1 MNPERHSLRKILVVD
16 CQLAGIAG
24 DMLVGALLDLGVDI
38 TDFLKGMNTASK
50 YLAGYDDFKVTVETV
65 DRHGF
70 QAKKLNVYPPDHIGE
85 ETHSHVHEH
94 SQGNGQHSHSHEH
107 DHEQTY
113 EHDTETKHANSHIH
127 GSTIKNAITQM
138 TKDLGLSENATKLG
152 VSAIDSLIAAE
163 AKMHGGTPEHVH
175 LHEAGSIDTVVD
187 IVGAVYAMDKLELFK
202 NTKIYSTPVAVGG
215 GLFEFSHGKVS
226 SPAPATL
233 EILSSHNFPIRGG
246 PIKFELTTP
255 TGAALLVNMV
265 NEVSEFYPEVKP
277 LNVGY
282 GAGSKDFEVMSNVVR
297 LTLGEPMPRFF
308 LDDEIVVLETNVD
321 DVSGEV
327 IGHTIDKIMADGAK
341 DVSVIPTTTKKN
353 RPGYIIKVITDREH
367 SSKLTQRLME
377 ETGTLGVRVSSSQR
391 HLLPRETKIMKIH
404 IEGVE
409 ADIHYKI
416 SRSID
421 GEMIQIKP
429 EYGDLVMLSEK
440 TGRPLRLLDDL
451 VKRKIESG

>member
-1 MNPERHSLRKILVVD
+1 MIEKILVVD

-38 TDFLKGMNTASK
+38 EDFIRAMNTASK
-50 YLAGYDDFKVTVETV
+50 YLEGYNDFSVSVETV

-70 QAKKLNVYPPDHIGE
+70 QAKKLNVYPPDHPSE
-85 ETHSHVHEH
+85 ENHNHVHEH
-94 SQGNGQHSHSHEH
+94 PNEHVHHEHGHEQAPEQTHEH
-107 DHEQTY
+107 DGG
-113 EHDTETKHANSHIH
+113 ANKTHMH
-127 GSTIKNAITQM
+127 TQGSTIKNAITEM
-138 TKDLGLSENATKLG
+138 IKELGLSEKALTLG
-152 VSAIDSLIAAE
+152 VSAIDSILKAE
-163 AKMHGGTPEHVH
+163 AKMHGGSPENVH

-187 IVGAVYAMDKLELFK
+187 IVGAVYAMDKLGLFE

-233 EILSSHNFPIRGG
+233 EILRSHNYPMRGG

-265 NEVSEFYPEVKP
+265 EEVSEFYPEIKP

-282 GAGSKDFEVMSNVVR
+282 GAGSKDFEVMANVVR
-297 LTLGEPMPRFF
+297 VTLGEPRPRFF
-308 LDDEIVVLETNVD
+308 LEDEIIVLETNVD

-327 IGHTIDKIMADGAK
+327 IGHAIDKIMMDGAK
-341 DVSVIPTTTKKN
+341 DISVIPTTTKKN

-367 SSKLTQRLME
+367 SSKLTHRLME

-391 HLLPRETKIMKIH
+391 HLLPRETKTLRLH
-404 IEGVE
+404 VEGVE
-409 ADIHYKI
+409 ADVRYKI
-416 SRSID
+416 SRGVN
-421 GEMIQIKP
+421 GEIIQVKP
-429 EYGDLVMLSEK
+429 EYDDLVMLSER
-440 TGRPLRLLDDL
+440 TGKPLRVLSDL
-451 VKRKIESG
+451 VKKKIESG